1 VRAQYQRSPQ
11 LRADC
16 ARCCGLCCVGPAF
29 DADQG
34 FGFDKPAHIPCANLR
49 GDFRCSIYGELRQRG
64 FPACVTFDCY
74 GAGQRVTQ
82 HLFAGASWQS
92 SPELAARMFDA
103 YYRYRGLHELMAILE
118 VAIERASAIER
129 PRLRE
134 VLRFIDDLCES
145 GAAMAE
151 TLAVNEMRK
160 DVLSR
165 VRAALGAGLSVTAT
179 DDTLNV

>member
-1 VRAQYQRSPQ
+1 VATRYLRPLQ

-16 ARCCGLCCVGPAF
+16 SKCCGLCCVGPAF

-49 GDFRCSIYGELRQRG
+49 ADFRCAIHGERRERG
-64 FPACVTFDCY
+64 FLACGAFDCF

-82 HLFAGASWQS
+82 ELFGGASWRTS
-92 SPELAARMFDA
+92 TELATRMFSA
-103 YYRYRGLHELMAILE
+103 YYRYRALHELMAILE
-118 VAIERASAIER
+118 LAIERVSSRDAV
-129 PRLRE
+129 RLRE
-134 VLRFIDDLCES
+134 VRRFIDDLCES

-151 TLAVNEMRK
+151 ALPLDELRK

-165 VRAALGAGLSVTAT
+165 VRAALSADLSVIAT
-179 DDTLNV
+179 DDTLRV